1 MYVIFEGVDG
11 SGKSSTMKAVVER
24 LSQQIPN
31 FESVMTG
38 QPGSTPLG
46 KHIRQLVKHAA
57 SIDPDI
63 QIDKM
68 SRQLLYM
75 VDMINYTN
83 VVLQPSIDAGKCV
96 FADRSSFISGM
107 IYGLAEGL
115 DYGQIGRL
123 FSLIEPVRADR
134 CYIMVCKP
142 EVSKSRMSDSRT
154 GAVDHFDSKPI
165 EFMEDIY
172 YLYSN
177 ILRGPA
183 EQTLLLQK
191 SVNISDTLVIQ
202 SDGDQESIIQ
212 MIVKDLTNLYER
224 RNNRK
229 SL

>member
-24 LSQQIPN
+24 LSRQITG

-46 KHIRQLVKHAA
+46 KHIRQLVKYPATV
-57 SIDPDI
+57 DPSI

-83 VVLQPSIDAGKCV
+83 VVLQPNLDAGNHV

-115 DYGQIGRL
+115 DYDQIKRL

-142 EVSKSRMSDSRT
+142 EVSKRRMASSRD
-154 GAVDHFDSKPI
+154 GDADHFDSKPI
-165 EFMEDIY
+165 EFMEKVYD
-172 YLYSN
+172 LYSN

-202 SDGDQESIIQ
+202 SDGDQESIVQ

-224 RNNRK
+224 RRNGHY
-229 SL
+229 